1 MSCGAWL
8 VRAVSINLAA
18 VPPVPWLTQQSVTKH
33 LMIKKNPEPKDKSY
47 TVFQACLCCKIRL
60 VNLKSTFAKSATS
73 QQVSL
78 CPGLELKLSGFPF
91 EPEKTKFSGK
101 HVMAWLL
108 THGFYCLLVALII
121 HVGFWFVFFP
131 NRFELYRSGRSTQN
145 ASNGVSTSLH
155 LFSQQL
161 HHASCSTISSIT
173 PFSCPALC
181 PACSG

>member
-1 MSCGAWL
+1 M
-8 VRAVSINLAA
+8 SINLAA

-33 LMIKKNPEPKDKSY
+33 LMIKKTPEPKDKSY

-73 QQVSL
+73 QQFSL

-101 HVMAWLL
+101 HVMTWLL

-121 HVGFWFVFFP
+121 HVGFWFVFFSKQIRAIQIGTL
-131 NRFELYRSGRSTQN
+131 NTER
-145 ASNGVSTSLH
+145 
-155 LFSQQL
+155 QQWSKYL
-161 HHASCSTISSIT
+161 T
-173 PFSCPALC
+173 PFILSAAAPYQL
-181 PACSG
+181 

>member
-1 MSCGAWL
+1 MAPHLHYCSKRELVSGSGMSCGAWL

-73 QQVSL
+73 QQFSL

-121 HVGFWFVFFP
+121 HVGFWFGFF
-131 NRFELYRSGRSTQN
+131 FQTD
-145 ASNGVSTSLH
+145 SNDTDRDAQH
-155 LFSQQL
+155 R
-161 HHASCSTISSIT
+161 T
-173 PFSCPALC
+173 PAME
-181 PACSG
+181 